1 MTLDEEYEILLRRYE
16 KADDW
21 FRNKST
27 VQEQEKHYDEFVKLV
42 NRLSEI
48 KYLRE
53 LKKMNNF
60 EELQKLIINWAKD
73 KNLLHA
79 ENADKQF
86 LKFIEEVFEFK
97 TELDSEK
104 HWRKV
109 MGNDTCKS
117 INIESLMLE
126 MGDIFVTLIILCNQI
141 GIEPTRCLDMAY
153 EKIKGR
159 TGKTINGVFVKAEDL
174 KE

>member
-1 MTLDEEYEILLRRYE
+1 MR
-16 KADDW
+16 
-21 FRNKST
+21 S
-27 VQEQEKHYDEFVKLV
+27 
-42 NRLSEI
+42 
-48 KYLRE
+48 
-53 LKKMNNF
+53 F

-79 ENADKQF
+79 DNTDKQF
-86 LKFIEEVFEFK
+86 MKFIEEVFEFK

-126 MGDIFVTLIILCNQI
+126 IGEIFVTLIILCNQI

-159 TGKTINGVFVKAEDL
+159 TGKTINGVFVKEEDI